1 MTMATHGKEFTG
13 RHMWL
18 VIGTFFGVVIAVN
31 IGMAVVSSTSWTGL
45 VVQNSYVA
53 SQEFEDKRIAHQAQ
67 QAAGWDATFTYA
79 PGRAELA
86 IVDGAGKP
94 VDLGT
99 VTLKVNRPVGGHD
112 DQALTLERTASG
124 KYEVALDLSA
134 GVWDALV
141 EAEQTA
147 EGRFEL
153 HERFTV
159 REAAR

>member
-1 MTMATHGKEFTG
+1 MATQDREFTG
-13 RHMWL
+13 RHMGL
-18 VIGTFFGVVIAVN
+18 AIGAFFGVIIAVN
-31 IGMAVVSSTSWTGL
+31 VGMAVVSSTSWTGL

-53 SQEFEDKRIAHQAQ
+53 SQEFEDKRIAHEAQ
-67 QAAGWDATFTYA
+67 QAAGWNASFLYV

-86 IVDGAGKP
+86 VVDGAGKP

-112 DQALTLERTASG
+112 DQAVTFERTADG
-124 KYEVALDLSA
+124 AYGVDLKLDV

-141 EAEQTA
+141 EATSTP

-153 HERFTV
+153 RERFSV
-159 REAAR
+159 REATR

>member
-1 MTMATHGKEFTG
+1 MSTAMQSKEFTG

-18 VIGTFFGVVIAVN
+18 VIGTFFGVIIAVN

-67 QAAGWDATFTYA
+67 QAAGWNASFTYVT
-79 PGRAELA
+79 GRAELT
-86 IVDGAGKP
+86 IVDGTGAP
-94 VDLGT
+94 LHLGT
-99 VTLKVNRPVGGHD
+99 VTLKINRPVGGHD
-112 DQALTLERTASG
+112 DQAVTLERTTDGA
-124 KYEVALDLSA
+124 YVAAVDLGS

-141 EAEQTA
+141 EAETTP

-153 HERFTV
+153 HERFSV
-159 REAAR
+159 RETSK